1 MQNNLKTKDSLNI
14 EFVGLMASLMAIV
27 ALSIDALLPAL
38 PDIAHDL
45 NVTDPSKNQLL
56 ITMIFLG
63 LGFGQLILGPLSDSY
78 GRKPIIYAGF
88 SLFVVASII
97 CVSTQS
103 FEWMIFGRILQG
115 AGLAAPRTISISMVR
130 DTYSGD
136 YMARVMSIVVMV
148 FILVPVV
155 APTLG
160 QFLITFFDW
169 HSIFNLNLV
178 YGVLVIYWFWKK
190 QPETL
195 PKEKRSKLSVGLF
208 VNGTKAFFK
217 QKSAV
222 VYTLVSGLITG
233 SFMVY
238 LSTSQ
243 YIFEEQ
249 YHLADLFPY
258 IFASLAISIGFATF
272 LNSALVMR
280 FGMKAIAKT
289 AALAFCAISILYVV
303 IFYNGQN
310 PDLSVLVMFFASQFI
325 AIGFLF
331 GNLRS
336 LAMEPVGHIA
346 GVGAAINGFLSTVM
360 AVPIANYIGS
370 FVSNSVLP
378 LFIGFSVCGVLSV
391 VLMFFSKEKTAP
403 VTEAV

>member
-1 MQNNLKTKDSLNI
+1 MQNSTSPKHKVNL
-14 EFVGLMASLMAIV
+14 EFIGLMASLMAIV

-38 PDIAHDL
+38 PDIANDL
-45 NVTDPSKNQLL
+45 NVTDVSKNQLL

-63 LGFGQLILGPLSDSY
+63 LGIGQLIFGPLSDSF
-78 GRKPIIYAGF
+78 GRKPIIYTGF
-88 SLFVVASII
+88 ILFVIASIV
-97 CVSTQS
+97 CVTTNS
-103 FEWMIFGRILQG
+103 FEMMIFGRILQG
-115 AGLAAPRTISISMVR
+115 VGLAAPRTISISMVR

-155 APTLG
+155 APTIG

-169 HSIFNLNLV
+169 HSIFNLNLI
-178 YGVLVIYWFWKK
+178 YGCLVMFWFWKK

-195 PKEKRSKLSVGLF
+195 PENKRTKLSVGLF
-208 VNGTKAFFK
+208 VNGTKEFLK
-217 QKSAV
+217 YKSAI
-222 VYTLVSGLITG
+222 VYTLISGFITG

-243 YIFEEQ
+243 QIFEHQ
-249 YHLADLFPY
+249 YKLADLFPY

-272 LNSALVMR
+272 LNSALVVR
-280 FGMKAIAKT
+280 FGMKKIAKT
-289 AALAFCAISILYVV
+289 AAIAFCAISIFYV
-303 IFYNGQN
+303 ILFHNGTN
-310 PDLSVLVMFFASQFI
+310 PDLSVLVMFFALQFI

-346 GVGAAINGFLSTVM
+346 GVGAAINGFVSTIM
-360 AVPIANYIGS
+360 AVPIANFIGS
-370 FVSNSVLP
+370 YVTDSVLP
-378 LFIGFSVCGVLSV
+378 LFIGFSVCGVVS
-391 VLMFFSKEKTAP
+391 VLMMFLVKKS
-403 VTEAV
+403 